1 MSPERWKNY
10 QGIFGLVC
18 DALTHILGAVLTKM
32 SCVLMRGGYMKRH
45 PESLKLNI
53 VYGLANGYTQ
63 REIGNSLGVHQ
74 STISRHARRPD
85 VAEMIRVEE
94 EKVAQTWKEQIHR
107 AAQDPEVLAK
117 SEEIC
122 RQLLM
127 KGLARVARSYR

>member
-1 MSPERWKNY
+1 
-10 QGIFGLVC
+10 
-18 DALTHILGAVLTKM
+18 
-32 SCVLMRGGYMKRH
+32 MKRH